1 MKILLKKI
9 LQTSM
14 ICICAVAIVCSGD
27 IVSAEDVESMENQS
41 SELESQLDDIN
52 SELLDLGNEIAEVE
66 EEIESTMGQIE
77 SIKEQLAI
85 AKYSEAKQYEEM
97 KLRIKYM
104 YENDSATLLA
114 VLCDAKD
121 MNDFLNKLDFIQN
134 ISEYD
139 RNKLNDLRTLRNTI
153 AEQEEYLTKEQD
165 SQVKLQEELNSRKS
179 ELKVKADETSTDL
192 DSLKKQIKEIRE
204 EEARKA
210 AEEKK
215 KKEEARKAVE
225 ASKSSS
231 SNKSSSGG
239 YNMPS
244 GDGVLTKQ
252 KGVNYYKGHRETY
265 YSQRVLPGNGLNIPG
280 RHVASDGTIRDEDD
294 YICVASSDYP
304 KGTIVE
310 TSLGMGKVY
319 DSGCAS
325 GTIDIYTDW

>member
-1 MKILLKKI
+1 MKILLKKT
-9 LQTSM
+9 LQTSI
-14 ICICAVAIVCSGD
+14 ICVCAVALVCSGD

-52 SELLDLGNEIAEVE
+52 SELFDLGNEIAEVE

-77 SIKEQLAI
+77 STKEQLAI
-85 AKYSEAKQYEEM
+85 ARYSEAKQYEDM

-139 RNKLNDLRTLRNTI
+139 RNKLNDLRTLRDTI

-192 DSLKKQIKEIRE
+192 ESLKKQIKEIRE

-215 KKEEARKAVE
+215 RKEEEARKAAE
-225 ASKSSS
+225 ASKNSS
-231 SNKSSSGG
+231 KGSGG
-239 YNMPS
+239 YDMPS

-280 RHVASDGTIRDEDD
+280 RHVAADGTIRDEDN